1 MNFKIIGSIFIIVSL
16 VSCSLPKTDLTPD
29 QSSLRDTT
37 NGQVIGGDNGDTHQW
52 LGLQYGSIPDSNFRW
67 KKANTPASWDGVKE
81 TLNFGPSCIQRG
93 SLINTSKRR
102 KWGDM
107 VGSEDCLYLNIW
119 APKMN
124 PENLKTSAP
133 MPVMLWIHGGSNVSG
148 NADFYNPSA
157 LALEH

>member
-1 MNFKIIGSIFIIVSL
+1 MSPHFLRFEVLIKEPRCMQLGPKSSVSL
-16 VSCSLPKTDLTPD
+16 TPS
-29 QSSLRDTT
+29 QE
-37 NGQVIGGDNGDTHQW
+37 
-52 LGLQYGSIPDSNFRW
+52 
-67 KKANTPASWDGVKE
+67 ASWDGVKE
-81 TLNFGPSCIQRG
+81 TLDFGPSCIQRG

-124 PENLKTSAP
+124 PENLQTTAP

-157 LALEH
+157 LASADGL